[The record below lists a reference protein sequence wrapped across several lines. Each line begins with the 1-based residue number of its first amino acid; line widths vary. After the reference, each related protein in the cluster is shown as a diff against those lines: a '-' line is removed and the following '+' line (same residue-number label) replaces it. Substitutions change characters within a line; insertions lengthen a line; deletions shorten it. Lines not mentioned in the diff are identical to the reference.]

1 MKDRYYFVIFP
12 MLLILTRIR
21 YINNI
26 YDVISYLLFG
36 VVNYAISIVLF
47 IKMKR
52 MSDVNLKKIIILILS
67 LVSLDQLIKL
77 IIDRYDINVNILG
90 KLFRIEPTKNMEQN
104 AALNF
109 LKIDL
114 DDSLIIVFKLLLI
127 FILFG
132 MYFIVKN
139 KNRNYMSVF
148 ILLMSAAI
156 VTLIDSV
163 FWGYTLDYIYFNKLT
178 CYDLKD
184 FYVDTAIGFI
194 LMEQFGGIKIG
205 KVRCVD

>member
-132 MYFIVKN
+132 IYFIVKN

>member
-26 YDVISYLLFG
+26 YDVISYLMFG

-109 LKIDL
+109 LKIEL

>member
-109 LKIDL
+109 LKIEL